1 MRIINVH
8 DAKTHF
14 SKLLDA
20 AVSGEEIVIAKAGK
34 PYVRL
39 VPVAT
44 ASRKPGAAKGKG
56 ELTPEFFKPL
66 SEDELDLWK

>member
-14 SKLLDA
+14 SQLLDA
-20 AVSGEEIVIAKAGK
+20 AVAGEEVIIAKAGE

-39 VPVAT
+39 TPVLAK
-44 ASRKPGAAKGKG
+44 ARSPGAAKGKG
-56 ELTPEFFKPL
+56 QVTEAFFEPL
-66 SEDELDLWK
+66 SEDELAPWG